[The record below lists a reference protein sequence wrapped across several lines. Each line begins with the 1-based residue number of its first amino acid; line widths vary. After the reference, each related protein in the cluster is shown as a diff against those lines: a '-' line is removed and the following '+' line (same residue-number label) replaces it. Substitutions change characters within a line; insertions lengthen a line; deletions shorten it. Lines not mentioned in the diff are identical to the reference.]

1 MIKTMKHLE
10 ITETTHMEDGLRPN
24 QKTLEAITRLNRG
37 EGQRYSSSDEMFKAL
52 DKL

>member
-1 MIKTMKHLE
+1 MIKTMNHLK
-10 ITETTHMEDGLRPN
+10 ITKTTHTKNGLYPN
-24 QKTLEAITRLNRG
+24 QKTLEAITRLNRS

>member
-1 MIKTMKHLE
+1 MKIAKTAHK
-10 ITETTHMEDGLRPN
+10 EDGLRPN